1 MVPRRGVRTPNTMRP
16 TLAIMTILVVIGYI
30 IVSSIMMA
38 SRATNVITVFVVLNS
53 FSSLLLKLNHRL
65 FPMSRLSTF

>member
-1 MVPRRGVRTPNTMRP
+1 
-16 TLAIMTILVVIGYI
+16 
-30 IVSSIMMA
+30 MMA